1 MSARRLRVD
10 WQACTAEGVCA
21 QLAPELIR
29 LDEWGY
35 PLIPGAPVPAEQTA
49 SARNGVSGCPTQ
61 ALHLVD
67 VPVPPGTR
75 RQRRQS

>member
-1 MSARRLRVD
+1 MSARQLRVD

-21 QLAPELIR
+21 ERAPELIR

-35 PLIPGAPVPAEQTA
+35 PLVPAAVPAEQAA
-49 SARNGVSGCPTQ
+49 SARNGVAGCPTQ
-61 ALHLVD
+61 ALQLVD
-67 VPVPPGTR
+67 VPTAPGTR